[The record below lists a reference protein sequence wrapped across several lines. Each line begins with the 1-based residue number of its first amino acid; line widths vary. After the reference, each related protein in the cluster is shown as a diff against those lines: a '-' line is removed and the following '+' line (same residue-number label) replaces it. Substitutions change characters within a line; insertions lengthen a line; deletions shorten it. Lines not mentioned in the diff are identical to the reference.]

1 MKKNS
6 VRILSASAA
15 SLLLVSVLCIGSYAA
30 LKESGVIASDEY
42 IGVEKAKE
50 IVLAHA
56 GIASDNAWFEDAE
69 LEREKGVA
77 VYEIEFYS
85 DSVEY
90 DYKVD
95 AKSGEVLKARSEL
108 DGDLLQNAPSQEA
121 GGYIGVDAAK
131 QIALSH
137 AGLDGAGVRFE
148 EVELDRERQK
158 AVYEMEFYF
167 DGVEYEYKVDALS
180 GEVLKSKVEGRPS
193 SSAPAVA
200 SEPEAPAPEAPAPE
214 APAPEAPAPEAPAPE
229 APAPEAPAPEAPA
242 PEAPAPEAPAPE
254 APAPEAPAYIG
265 VEAAKEIALAHAG
278 VALADARFE
287 EAEFDFD
294 DGRAVYELDFRF
306 GQYEFEYEIDALSGK
321 ILDFEKEIDD

>member
-85 DSVEY
+85 DRVEY

-108 DGDLLQNAPSQEA
+108 DDDLLQNAPSQEA

-148 EVELDRERQK
+148 EVELDREGQK

-200 SEPEAPAPEAPAPE
+200 S
-214 APAPEAPAPEAPAPE
+214 
-229 APAPEAPAPEAPA
+229 A

-278 VALADARFE
+278 VALADVRFE